1 MSFIL
6 WVAVILVALVIVL
19 WFFPVALWF
28 QALLSGVYVS
38 LIQLILMRW
47 RGVNPKTIVY
57 ALITG
62 TKAGLTLHANELEAH
77 YLAGGRVT
85 NVVNALVSA
94 ERILTWTRR
103 KKNVPPHFR
112 FNKQTT
118 RFSCR
123 LFFSWLE
130 KNSKLRRS

>member
-1 MSFIL
+1 MNYL
-6 WVAVILVALVIVL
+6 DRPLVCKRLALSPRQSYRIVS
-19 WFFPVALWF
+19 P
-28 QALLSGVYVS
+28 SYGS
-38 LIQLILMRW
+38 LINSDELLHV
-47 RGVNPKTIVY
+47 VNEARRSIREPLDSIPCDIVTAY
-57 ALITG
+57 
-62 TKAGLTLHANELEAH
+62 ELAKDES
-77 YLAGGRVT
+77 L
-85 NVVNALVSA
+85 NALVSA